1 MGAAAEEMGGMVAAS
16 EARVARVVSSSKA
29 VDVAAVGLAASPV
42 VAGAVAASE
51 TAEAAAEAAE
61 AEATEAEGCNC
72 ASRSR
77 GTQDTWSCTR
87 SA

>member
-1 MGAAAEEMGGMVAAS
+1 MKQQAAWAAKREVMMAANRGAEKVSREPPEMAAEEQEAAEAAAEAA
-16 EARVARVVSSSKA
+16 
-29 VDVAAVGLAASPV
+29 
-42 VAGAVAASE
+42 E